1 MSTAPLP
8 LSGVVIAF
16 NEAGR
21 IGRCVA
27 CLAPLCAEVIVL
39 DSGSTDATAT
49 EARAAGAQVYQQAWL
64 GFAAQKN
71 AAIALA
77 SQPWVL
83 LLDADEWLA
92 EGAAVRLRELFAG
105 PIESADVWELLR
117 RTHYLG
123 AVLRFG
129 GWGNEPVKRLFRRDL
144 RFKPGQVHE
153 RMDVAGR
160 RVLRCAVRM
169 EHDTARSAAEYR
181 AKLDRYAE
189 LFARQ
194 KHAEGRRSGAL
205 APLLHASAYALRT
218 LLLRG
223 GVLDGARAWPYYGLH
238 VRYVW
243 RKYRLLRALQRNRSR

>member
-1 MSTAPLP
+1 MSAPKLP
-8 LSGVVIAF
+8 LTGVVIAF

-27 CLAPLCAEVIVL
+27 SLTAVCAEVIVL
-39 DSGSTDATAT
+39 DSGSTDATAVQ
-49 EARAAGAQVYQQAWL
+49 AQAAGAQVRQQPWL

-77 SQPWVL
+77 GQPWVL

-92 EGAAVRLRELFAG
+92 DGAAAQLQALFADAL
-105 PIESADVWELLR
+105 ETADVWELSR

-129 GWGNEPVKRLFRRDL
+129 GWGDEKIKRLFRREL

-153 RMDVAGR
+153 KMDVAGR
-160 RVLRCAVRM
+160 RVRICAVKV
-169 EHDTARSAAEYR
+169 EHDTARSAADYR

-189 LFARQ
+189 LFAQQ
-194 KHAEGRRSGAL
+194 KHAEGRRASVL
-205 APLLHASAYALRT
+205 APPIHAAAYALRT

-223 GVLDGARAWPYYGLH
+223 GVLDGPRAWPYYGLH

-243 RKYRLLRALQRNRSR
+243 RKYRLLRELSQA